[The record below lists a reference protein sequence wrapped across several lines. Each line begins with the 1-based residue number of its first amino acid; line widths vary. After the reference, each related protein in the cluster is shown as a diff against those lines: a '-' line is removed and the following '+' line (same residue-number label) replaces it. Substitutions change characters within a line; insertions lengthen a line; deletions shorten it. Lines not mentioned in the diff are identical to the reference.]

1 MPSPRHDCSSS
12 VASGPAANIGPS
24 ISRRVWWA
32 TCGSSVSMTGPSP
45 SVGSENTTYSRLASR
60 SCVSEYSTSSFHG
73 ISVLTVVASSVGCR
87 PDCMQNC
94 RPTSTLVGPHRRYV
108 AEAVYS
114 LGTSHVDG
122 GPCAGQEGPSRR
134 SAPGGLPAG
143 GARPRVLDRR
153 SPSAIRARR
162 GDGRTP
168 QVGHRRLRHDAPPPR
183 RGRGQGLRRDL
194 RHV

>member
-12 VASGPAANIGPS
+12 VASGPAANIVPS

-73 ISVLTVVASSVGCR
+73 ISVLTVGRLLGQVR

-94 RPTSTLVGPHRRYV
+94 RPTSTVVGPHRRYV
-108 AEAVYS
+108 AKLCTVC
-114 LGTSHVDG
+114 GTSHVEEDLVPDRKAHLVG
-122 GPCAGQEGPSRR
+122 AL
-134 SAPGGLPAG
+134 PG
-143 GARPRVLDRR
+143 D
-153 SPSAIRARR
+153 S
-162 GDGRTP
+162 
-168 QVGHRRLRHDAPPPR
+168 
-183 RGRGQGLRRDL
+183 
-194 RHV
+194 